1 MTPQQLTQRQ
11 AAWLD
16 ASEGLREG
24 RARVREE
31 LARELHAAGQA
42 RAADR
47 EYEIAKQIR
56 EGKI

>member
-16 ASEGLREG
+16 ASVGLREG
-24 RARVREE
+24 RAQVREQ
-31 LARELHAAGQA
+31 LARDLHAAGQA

-47 EYEIAKQIR
+47 EYQRAKDIR
-56 EGKI
+56 EGKE